1 MNNAFFEVPMPINE
15 PLLDYTPGS
24 KEKKE
29 LLSTINEFK
38 NKSIDIPMYI
48 GGEKITT
55 NNKIKITAPH
65 NHKLVL
71 GHFNEGDK
79 SHVIK
84 AIDSAMNA
92 KKEWAEMSWQNRA
105 SIFLKA
111 ADLIAGPYRAKINAS
126 TMLGQSKNVYQAEV
140 DAACEFID
148 FLKFNASYMEDI
160 FKNQPESS
168 DGMWNRLDY
177 RPLEGFVFVVSPFNF
192 TSIAGNL
199 CASAALMGN
208 TIIWKPAYPQIYSA
222 NIIMEIFKE
231 AGLPD
236 GVINL
241 IYVDGPIAGDVIF
254 KHKDFGGLHFTGSTA
269 VFKHLWKEIGNN
281 IDKYKSYPKIV
292 GETGG
297 KNYIIAHKSAD
308 PLEVSTA
315 IVRGSFEFQGQKCS
329 APSRVYIPN
338 NLWGEIK
345 NNLLKDIK
353 SIKMGDPEDFTNFI
367 NAVIEEKA
375 FDKIASYIE
384 DGKKD
389 KDLELLIGGNHD
401 KTEGYFIEPTV
412 FISKDPKN
420 KLMVEE
426 VFGPVTTIYIY
437 NENEYINTLKLVDE
451 TSPYALTG
459 AIFAKKQKAINLA
472 TKMLEYS
479 AGNFYINDK
488 PTGAVVGQ
496 QPFGGGRASGTNDK
510 AGSYLNLLRWV
521 SPRTIKEVYN
531 TPKNYR
537 YPFMKKNN

>member
-15 PLLDYTPGS
+15 PILNYTPGS

-29 LLSTINEFK
+29 LLDTIKEFK
-38 NKSIDIPMYI
+38 SNPIDIPMYI
-48 GGEKITT
+48 NGKEITT

-65 NHKLVL
+65 NHKLIL

-84 AIDSAMNA
+84 AINSAMSA

-126 TMLGQSKNVYQAEV
+126 TMLGQSKNVFQAEV

-148 FLKFNASYMEDI
+148 FLKFNASYMEEI
-160 FKNQPESS
+160 YKNQPESS

-177 RPLEGFVFVVSPFNF
+177 RPLEGFIFAISPFNF

-222 NIIMEIFKE
+222 NIIMEIFNK

-241 IYVDGPIAGDVIF
+241 IYVDGPVAGDIIF

-269 VFKHLWKEIGNN
+269 VFKNIWKEIGNN
-281 IDKYKSYPKIV
+281 IDKYKSYQRVV

-297 KNYIIAHKSAD
+297 KDYIIAHKSAN

-315 IVRGSFEFQGQKCS
+315 IIRGCFEFQGQKCS

-338 NLWGEIK
+338 NLWSEIK

-353 SIKMGDPEDFTNFI
+353 SIKMGDPEDFTNFV

-375 FDKIASYIE
+375 FDKITSYIE
-384 DGKKD
+384 DGKRD

-401 KTEGYFIEPTV
+401 KTKGYFIEPTV

-426 VFGPVTTIYIY
+426 IFGPVTTIYIY
-437 NENEYINTLKLVDE
+437 DENDYINTLKLVDE

-472 TKMLEYS
+472 TKILEYS

-531 TPKNYR
+531 TPKNYK
-537 YPFMKKNN
+537 YPFMNEE